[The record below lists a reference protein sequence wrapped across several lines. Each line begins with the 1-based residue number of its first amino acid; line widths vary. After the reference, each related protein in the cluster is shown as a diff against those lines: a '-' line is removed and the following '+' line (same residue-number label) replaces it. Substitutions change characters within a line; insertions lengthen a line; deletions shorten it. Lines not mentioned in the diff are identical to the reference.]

1 MVEQKTLSDVIKGE
15 SNEELILKNVV
26 LGYHKT
32 QFIEADWPNATKQ
45 YEKSKYFAFDS
56 KKRELVVEIAPYPGF
71 NVDFNN
77 MLIEH
82 YQKNNIPVEVKG
94 GSKKGVLYIKEA
106 FKQIDDK
113 KMVLVSCSEQEHLY
127 SGLRES

>member
-1 MVEQKTLSDVIKGE
+1 MAEQKTLSDVINGE
-15 SNEELILKNVV
+15 SNEELVLKNVV
-26 LGYHKT
+26 LGCY
-32 QFIEADWPNATKQ
+32 QGQIIENSWSNSLRQ
-45 YEKSKYFAFDS
+45 YEKLRYFAFDS

-106 FKQIDDK
+106 FKQLENQ
-113 KMVLVSCSEQEHLY
+113 KMVLVSCNKQGHLY
-127 SGLRES
+127 SGLIES

>member
-1 MVEQKTLSDVIKGE
+1 MVEQKTLADIIKGE
-15 SNEELILKNVV
+15 SNEELVLKNVV
-26 LGYHKT
+26 LGYHKAQT
-32 QFIEADWPNATKQ
+32 IEPDWPNATKQ

-106 FKQIDDK
+106 FKQLENQ
-113 KMVLVSCSEQEHLY
+113 KMVLVSCNKQGHLY
-127 SGLRES
+127 SGLIES

>member
-1 MVEQKTLSDVIKGE
+1 MAEQKTLSDVIKE
-15 SNEELILKNVV
+15 EFNEDLVLKNVV
-26 LGYHKT
+26 LGYHKA
-32 QFIEADWPNATKQ
+32 QIIEADWPNATKQ
-45 YEKSKYFAFDS
+45 YEKSKYFAFDPER
-56 KKRELVVEIAPYPGF
+56 RELVVEIAPYPQF

-106 FKQIDDK
+106 FKQLDNK
-113 KMVLVSCSEQEHLY
+113 KMVLVSCSEQGHL
-127 SGLRES
+127 